1 MLEEVH
7 YSPKDINDTFSR
19 EIFKKYLAD
28 VDAEKNVLLQSDV
41 DSLRRFETS
50 IDDEILG
57 KAPVQFVP
65 AVNAVYK
72 RRLAETEAI
81 YKEILTHPF
90 DFTQKRSLVSFDLR

>member
-7 YSPKDINDTFSR
+7 YSPKDIDDNFSR
-19 EIFKKYLAD
+19 EIFKKYLAE
-28 VDAEKNVLLQSDV
+28 VDAEKNVLLQTDI
-41 DSLRRFETS
+41 DSLKRFETT

-57 KAPVQFVP
+57 KSSVQFVP

-90 DFTQKRSLVSFDLR
+90 DFTQTDSVSF